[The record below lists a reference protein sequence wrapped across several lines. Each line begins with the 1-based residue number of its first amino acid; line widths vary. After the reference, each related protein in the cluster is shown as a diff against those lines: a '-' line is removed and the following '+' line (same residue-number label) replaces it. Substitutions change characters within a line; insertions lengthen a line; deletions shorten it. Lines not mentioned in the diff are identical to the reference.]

1 MQRYFSGSLRPDQ
14 WKTWKAEDG
23 IFVLCSEAMGEIGK
37 RDNLIVEQ
45 GMQIDQINNILNGEE
60 VCDFALSF
68 PLIRKAADK
77 MNEIEGLRDNKLYL
91 ENDLALKMQKV
102 AALEERLVVTEISA
116 SKEIAKLKT
125 ERAGAFQ
132 KWKDAIAKY
141 PNGADGC
148 CCLFDRDQN
157 QVGWCSIHAELR
169 DENIALK
176 AELKKAW
183 NRVVPS
189 VEGR

>member
-77 MNEIEGLRDNKLYL
+77 MNEIECLRDNKRYL
-91 ENDLALKMQKV
+91 ENDLALKMQQI
-102 AALEERLVVTEISA
+102 AIFEEKLMLAETSA
-116 SKEIAKLKT
+116 SKEITKLKT

-176 AELKKAW
+176 AEMQRREDHIDSCL
-183 NRVVPS
+183 V
-189 VEGR
+189 